1 MTTCTVYDDSIAYN
15 AAIPYNGECVT
26 PPAPTGNFKGGAT
39 IYVVH
44 EDVDDL
50 RRRRKLR
57 REDEEILFL

>member
-1 MTTCTVYDDSIAYN
+1 MTCTTYDEAVAYN
-15 AAIPYNGECVT
+15 APIPYNGECVT
-26 PPAPTGNFKGGAT
+26 PPVSTGNFKGGAT

-44 EDVDDL
+44 ENQEDL